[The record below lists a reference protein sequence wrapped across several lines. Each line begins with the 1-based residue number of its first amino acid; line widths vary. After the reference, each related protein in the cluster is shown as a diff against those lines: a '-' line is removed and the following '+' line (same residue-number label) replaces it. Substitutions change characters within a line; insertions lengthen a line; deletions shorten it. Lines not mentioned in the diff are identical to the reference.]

1 MWPPGHSGYC
11 SLPRAAVAAICH
23 ETRPG
28 EALQNPGCTAPFK
41 ITQEGARAG
50 GGREGEEV
58 MEEEEGEG
66 GGGGGGGERGARCCC
81 WPLVVTEAGEDNRR
95 RHMAGERG
103 GQKRQNKAARR
114 GRCPHTHRQKHLRG
128 FFVLHLNRKTAR
140 RAY

>member
-28 EALQNPGCTAPFK
+28 EALQYPGCTAPFK
-41 ITQEGARAG
+41 ITQEGAGAG
-50 GGREGEEV
+50 GGGD
-58 MEEEEGEG
+58 GGGG
-66 GGGGGGGERGARCCC
+66 GGGGGGGERDARCCC

-95 RHMAGERG
+95 RHMAGEKS
-103 GQKRQNKAARR
+103 GQKNENKAARR
-114 GRCPHTHRQKHLRG
+114 GRSPQTHRQKHLQG
-128 FFVLHLNRKTAR
+128 FSAPHLDRKTAR